1 MSRKE
6 PAMTKEIYAW
16 VTLIGLVSIQAFP
29 TTLETG
35 QVASTLSTSGFVA
48 EVNQRIETDRLQVR
62 VYQGKQL
69 VQLERFTDLFVVT
82 PLAGRSQMI
91 ESLVGRSVAI
101 VRSAK
106 RRDIWQVYVLSSVAV
121 FGRQGRLLEGFYE
134 PAQQHFRTR
143 VPQEP
148 LLAENIFKVK
158 QVFVSSRRRPVEI
171 ELDAKVIDLKSGDAL
186 VVL

>member
-1 MSRKE
+1 
-6 PAMTKEIYAW
+6 MTKEIYAW

-29 TTLETG
+29 MTLETG
-35 QVASTLSTSGFVA
+35 QGASTSSTSILVA

-69 VQLERFTDLFVVT
+69 VQLARFTELFVVT
-82 PLAGRSQMI
+82 PLGGGSQTI
-91 ESLVGRSVAI
+91 ESLIGSSVAI

-106 RRDIWQVYVLSSVAV
+106 RRDRWEVYVLRSVAV
-121 FGRQGRLLEGFYE
+121 LGRQGRLLEGFYE
-134 PAQQHFRTR
+134 PVQQH
-143 VPQEP
+143 VPIRIGQE
-148 LLAENIFKVK
+148 LMLAENVFKVK

-171 ELDAKVIDLKSGDAL
+171 KLDGQVIYLKSGDAL

>member
-1 MSRKE
+1 M
-6 PAMTKEIYAW
+6 
-16 VTLIGLVSIQAFP
+16 
-29 TTLETG
+29 TLETG
-35 QVASTLSTSGFVA
+35 QGASTSSTSSLVA

-69 VQLERFTDLFVVT
+69 VQLARFTELFVVT
-82 PLAGRSQMI
+82 PLGERSQTI
-91 ESLVGRSVAI
+91 ESLVGSSVAI

-106 RRDIWQVYVLSSVAV
+106 RRDRWEVYVLRSVAA

-134 PAQQHFRTR
+134 PAQQH
-143 VPQEP
+143 VPIGSGEDI
-148 LLAENIFKVK
+148 LAENIFKIK

-171 ELDAKVIDLKSGDAL
+171 KLDGQVIYLKSGDAL

>member
-1 MSRKE
+1 
-6 PAMTKEIYAW
+6 MTKEIYAW

-134 PAQQHFRTR
+134 PVQQHVPTR
-143 VPQEP
+143 MYQNP
-148 LLAENIFKVK
+148 LTLPENIFKIK
-158 QVFVSSRRRPVEI
+158 QVFVSTRQRPVEI
-171 ELDAKVIDLKSGDAL
+171 KLDGQVIYLKSGDAL

>member
-1 MSRKE
+1 
-6 PAMTKEIYAW
+6 MTKDVYTW

-29 TTLETG
+29 ITLEAG
-35 QVASTLSTSGFVA
+35 RGASTLSTASLVA

-69 VQLERFTDLFVVT
+69 VQLARFRELFVVT
-82 PLAGRSQMI
+82 PLGGRTQTI

-101 VRSAK
+101 VPSAK
-106 RRDIWQVYVLSSVAV
+106 RPDRWEVHVLRTVAV
-121 FGRQGRLLEGFYE
+121 LGRQGRLLEGFYE
-134 PAQQHFRTR
+134 PAQQPLRIGTG
-143 VPQEP
+143 QE
-148 LLAENIFKVK
+148 LMLAENIFKVK

-171 ELDAKVIDLKSGDAL
+171 RLDGQVICLKSGDAL